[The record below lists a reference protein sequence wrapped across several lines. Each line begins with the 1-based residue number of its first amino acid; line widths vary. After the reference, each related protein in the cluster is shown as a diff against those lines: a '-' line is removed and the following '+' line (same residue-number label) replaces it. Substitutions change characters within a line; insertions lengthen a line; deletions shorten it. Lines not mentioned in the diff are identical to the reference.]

1 MADIFSNASIM
12 IYDSNDGPQFSNWAA
27 LTHIIGSDYEF
38 SFNLSYL
45 EESTYIISVRAEDD
59 KDFGYTTIAIV
70 IRFEKPFDFMSFVI
84 IGAIVS
90 LAIIGVVIV

>member
-1 MADIFSNASIM
+1 
-12 IYDSNDGPQFSNWAA
+12 
-27 LTHIIGSDYEF
+27 
-38 SFNLSYL
+38 
-45 EESTYIISVRAEDD
+45 VRAEDD

-70 IRFEKPFDFMSFVI
+70 IRFEKLFDFMFFVI